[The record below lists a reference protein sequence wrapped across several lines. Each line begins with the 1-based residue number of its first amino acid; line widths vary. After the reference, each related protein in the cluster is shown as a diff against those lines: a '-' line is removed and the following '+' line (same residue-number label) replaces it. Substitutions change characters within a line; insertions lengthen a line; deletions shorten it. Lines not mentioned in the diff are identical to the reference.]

1 MRKFWFSLVLVTCL
15 LAAAPFYKGS
25 CVAQDA
31 FALQSIVTNSG
42 TNFLGFVQGIGG
54 WYFTG
59 FSDAGRIQANF
70 GNVVVNG
77 IYNASIGV
85 GSFRNLGS
93 VTYVNIQPDLAVT
106 PSTYYGQSF
115 SENNRVSIDNYNY
128 AVNIGF
134 NGFKGSGIVVLNMMA
149 GSFSNQFTSVTFNMG
164 KNAIT
169 PLSPAIFNVN
179 QGNNR
184 VATLTNN
191 QMQAIAGTA
200 NNDIQVKG
208 KQTAITSVQ
217 GAPDVQGVCAM
228 TLSAGVNNLVTH
240 RVEIN
245 IDTSR

>member
-1 MRKFWFSLVLVTCL
+1 M
-15 LAAAPFYKGS
+15 
-25 CVAQDA
+25 
-31 FALQSIVTNSG
+31 
-42 TNFLGFVQGIGG
+42 
-54 WYFTG
+54 
-59 FSDAGRIQANF
+59 
-70 GNVVVNG
+70 
-77 IYNASIGV
+77 
-85 GSFRNLGS
+85 
-93 VTYVNIQPDLAVT
+93 
-106 PSTYYGQSF
+106 
-115 SENNRVSIDNYNY
+115 
-128 AVNIGF
+128 
-134 NGFKGSGIVVLNMMA
+134 
-149 GSFSNQFTSVTFNMG
+149 
-164 KNAIT
+164 
-169 PLSPAIFNVN
+169 SPAIFNVN